1 MKYVIGIDAG
11 TTNVKSV
18 LFDLEGNEL
27 CTESV
32 PNLPYYLP
40 NNEIE
45 QDMDIVWQNVL
56 NSLILLVRRNKINKD
71 DVIGMGVTGQGEG
84 IWLIDEYGK
93 PIQNSYLWSD
103 GRAYKEVEDLLKK
116 ENEVL
121 YKDIVKTTGLTA
133 FPGNQLIL
141 LMWMHKNQ
149 PEVLDK
155 ADKMFFCKDWIRF
168 NLTGEVFTDT
178 TDAGTAHLDLS
189 TNQPA
194 KDIYKK
200 LGLEKYLRLIPEIK
214 KPHEIGGYLT
224 QKVADNVGLNAG
236 IPVVMGGIDLVNS
249 MVGMGAVENNDIGI
263 ILGTT
268 CGVQV
273 VLEKDKA
280 EFGDS
285 RYENHAI
292 ENLTISMNPTMNGM
306 PNIDW
311 SINEISLNKDYKII
325 DDVIRN
331 IKPGCDGV
339 VYHPYIGAAGERAPF
354 TNVNAKA
361 SFFGINQD
369 TTRDSL
375 IKAVYEGMIYAVKD
389 CLLKASDEGEIFISG
404 GGAKSTILPQLI
416 ADATGLVVN
425 KSKGYELGAKGAAIM
440 VLIALGYYKD
450 YPEAKA
456 KCCEALDKI
465 YPNKDKKYIYDRYF
479 TLYKKL
485 RLAYNDLWNE
495 RREILDD
502 VNKYMT
508 EKGIDK

>member
-1 MKYVIGIDAG
+1 
-11 TTNVKSV
+11 
-18 LFDLEGNEL
+18 
-27 CTESV
+27 
-32 PNLPYYLP
+32 
-40 NNEIE
+40 
-45 QDMDIVWQNVL
+45 
-56 NSLILLVRRNKINKD
+56 
-71 DVIGMGVTGQGEG
+71 
-84 IWLIDEYGK
+84 
-93 PIQNSYLWSD
+93 
-103 GRAYKEVEDLLKK
+103 
-116 ENEVL
+116 
-121 YKDIVKTTGLTA
+121 
-133 FPGNQLIL
+133 
-141 LMWMHKNQ
+141 
-149 PEVLDK
+149 
-155 ADKMFFCKDWIRF
+155 
-168 NLTGEVFTDT
+168 
-178 TDAGTAHLDLS
+178 
-189 TNQPA
+189 
-194 KDIYKK
+194 
-200 LGLEKYLRLIPEIK
+200 
-214 KPHEIGGYLT
+214 
-224 QKVADNVGLNAG
+224 
-236 IPVVMGGIDLVNS
+236 MGGIDLVNS

-311 SINEISLNKDYKII
+311 SVGEIAVNKDYKII
-325 DDVIRN
+325 DEVIREV
-331 IKPGCDGV
+331 KPGCGGLI
-339 VYHPYIGAAGERAPF
+339 YHPYIGAAGERAPF

-369 TTRDSL
+369 TDRASL
-375 IKAVYEGMIYAVKD
+375 VKAVYEGMIFAVKD
-389 CLLKASDEGEIFISG
+389 CLLKASDDGEIFISG